1 MIPGTPP
8 RPARL
13 DGGVRDGHPIYF
25 LENVHQRLDVQIYV
39 AKSCKKLY
47 LATMAN
53 ARKVSARSTSS
64 GNRAGSKI
72 PVTLRLDAD
81 RFKRLEILARAE
93 NRTVTNF
100 VETAVLRDLEAK
112 EEAARVIT
120 MFVPPEAAA
129 LTPGPLVRTEGESD
143 ERYAE
148 RSALMDVLFS
158 IPDSE

>member
-1 MIPGTPP
+1 MTNASKASTVSTPSTGRTGT
-8 RPARL
+8 
-13 DGGVRDGHPIYF
+13 
-25 LENVHQRLDVQIYV
+25 
-39 AKSCKKLY
+39 
-47 LATMAN
+47 
-53 ARKVSARSTSS
+53 KV
-64 GNRAGSKI
+64 

-100 VETAVLRDLEAK
+100 VETAVLRDMEAK

-120 MFVPPEAAA
+120 MFVPPKAAA